1 MVFSSLIFLYA
12 FLPITLML
20 YAVGKKTNLRNYI
33 LLIASLVFYTWGE
46 PVYVLILVAMT
57 FIDWLSALLIQNVCE
72 KVRTKKLVLIITIAI
87 NLLII
92 GFFKYTGFF
101 LSNVNAI
108 FGVPETIP
116 NIILPIGIS
125 FYTFQLISYV
135 VDVYREEV
143 PAQKKFSNLLLYSSL
158 FYQCIA
164 GPIVRY
170 SDVQNEIE
178 NRRINFT
185 EVCEGISRF
194 SIGLGKKCLLA
205 NICGSLSDQ
214 LLVSDIF
221 MNSPETVTA
230 ALSEV
235 ASRSAV
241 GVFFGVLFYMLQI
254 YLDFSAYSDMAIGMG
269 LMVGFHFKE
278 NFNYPY
284 IANSV
289 TDFWRRWHI
298 SLSRWLRDYV
308 YIPLGGNRKGKVRR
322 FVNLMLTFLVSG
334 IWHGSGMQ
342 YLFWGAMQGGY
353 QIAAELLMPVRK
365 KVRALFKL
373 EEDMP
378 LLILWQRVCTFAL
391 ITISWV
397 IFRSASL
404 RSGLSMLKRIFTDI
418 TPWVFFDGSLFTCGI
433 TKHSFIAL
441 LLMIVLVAIIEHRQ
455 EKDNLRETL
464 EKQHGIVRW
473 CIYLSAIALIAVLGV
488 YGPGYDATQFLY
500 GQF

>member
-1 MVFSSLIFLYA
+1 MVFSSLIFIYA

-57 FIDWLSALLIQNVCE
+57 FIDWISALLLQNVCE
-72 KVRTKKLVLIITIAI
+72 KKRTKKAVLIVTIAL

-101 LSNVNAI
+101 LSNINAI

-125 FYTFQLISYV
+125 FYTFQLLSYV
-135 VDVYREEV
+135 VDVYREDV
-143 PAQKKFSNLLLYSSL
+143 NAQKKFSNLLLYSSL

-178 NRRINFT
+178 NRKIDFT
-185 EVCEGISRF
+185 EICEGILRF
-194 SIGLGKKCLLA
+194 SVGLAKKCLLA

-214 LLVSDIF
+214 LLVSDAF

-230 ALSEV
+230 ALSEL

-241 GVFFGVLFYMLQI
+241 GVFFGILFYMLQI

-284 IANSV
+284 IADSV

-298 SLSRWLRDYV
+298 SLSTFFRDYV
-308 YIPLGGNRKGKVRR
+308 YIPLGGNRKGKARTYI
-322 FVNLMLTFLVSG
+322 NLLIVWFLTGL
-334 IWHGSGMQ
+334 WHGASWNFVLWG
-342 YLFWGAMQGGY
+342 LFFCAFLFIEKAGFSKILKNAPKFVGVIYTLIIVYFGWILFRFSDFRFIPVVLKGLLGLNGNSFLDFETKALLTSNIIFII
-353 QIAAELLMPVRK
+353 IAIISVTPVTK
-365 KVRALFKL
+365 KVKELIISKCDTPKKQTAF
-373 EEDMP
+373 EIASIVIP
-378 LLILWQRVCTFAL
+378 VILLILSTL
-391 ITISWV
+391 T
-397 IFRSASL
+397 
-404 RSGLSMLKRIFTDI
+404 
-418 TPWVFFDGSLFTCGI
+418 
-433 TKHSFIAL
+433 
-441 LLMIVLVAIIEHRQ
+441 LVG
-455 EKDNLRETL
+455 DSYN
-464 EKQHGIVRW
+464 
-473 CIYLSAIALIAVLGV
+473 
-488 YGPGYDATQFLY
+488 PFLY
-500 GQF
+500 FQF